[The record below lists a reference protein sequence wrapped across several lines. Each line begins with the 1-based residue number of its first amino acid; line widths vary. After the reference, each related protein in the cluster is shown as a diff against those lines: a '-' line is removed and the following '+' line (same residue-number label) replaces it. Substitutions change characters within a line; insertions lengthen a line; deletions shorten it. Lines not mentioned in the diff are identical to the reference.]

1 MPAAG
6 KRGSGFKVRIKPN
19 AQMKP
24 AFTAVCRLALA
35 LCLLGSLSNTARA
48 QGAAT
53 SPTPL
58 DARAQ
63 ERALKEA
70 KRAAE
75 KESAELKAAV
85 EKERKEAVNAAQKR
99 ARATPAQQKPA
110 ELPAA
115 RPVPEVQSPEIESA
129 RKAEAKAQAEAEKAR
144 RKEEDR
150 IRAEDARE
158 AERRRKDEER
168 AEREAEKAR
177 EREEKARAEAER
189 KEAQEAAKS
198 SGADKDAGRERTE
211 PTARTAERTAGTA
224 ARPDPAIQGDDRKR
238 RELVRQIERARAE
251 RDRLNQKAAEA
262 EQLAKAARAA
272 VLESQRALEALTTGL
287 DLEDVTP
294 TPASPAEPVAK
305 KSRFV
310 TKADVIQTAAPKDP
324 KAAADPLRVALDLKK
339 PLPEERERAAF
350 ALASLGPEA
359 QPATRALMAALADTS
374 AAVRTAAAQALGR
387 IGPGAATA
395 IAPLSAALSDP
406 DPAVKNAAQ
415 AALIAI
421 QGR

>member
-63 ERALKEA
+63 ERALKDA
-70 KRAAE
+70 KKAAE
-75 KESAELKAAV
+75 KESAEMKAAV

-99 ARATPAQQKPA
+99 AKATPAQQKPA

-115 RPVPEVQSPEIESA
+115 RPVPEVQNPEIESA

-168 AEREAEKAR
+168 VEREAEKAR

-211 PTARTAERTAGTA
+211 PTARTAERTA

-310 TKADVIQTAAPKDP
+310 TKADVIQTASPKDP